1 MVRVGYRFIQRCT
14 LTKTAITSGLGE
26 FYFLDPQR
34 CSKSSVAKYGM
45 INCYTLSFSSRIG
58 ELLAQWPLMF
68 CGREFQYDSIS
79 ASHH

>member
-14 LTKTAITSGLGE
+14 STKTAITSGLGE

-34 CSKSSVAKYGM
+34 RSKGSVAKYGM

-58 ELLAQWPLMF
+58 ELLA
-68 CGREFQYDSIS
+68 
-79 ASHH
+79 